1 MERAKQITDDAEGAT
16 GVVTESGRRMTQ
28 LLGMFQN
35 QEGQREFVIDNKVEV
50 EDWGNVE
57 AIRAG
62 IRDPKKIQEYME
74 NLKKG
79 RP

>member
-1 MERAKQITDDAEGAT
+1 M
-16 GVVTESGRRMTQ
+16 VTESGRRMTQ

>member
-1 MERAKQITDDAEGAT
+1 
-16 GVVTESGRRMTQ
+16 MTQ

-35 QEGQREFVIDNKVEV
+35 QEGQKEFVIDNKVEV

>member
-1 MERAKQITDDAEGAT
+1 
-16 GVVTESGRRMTQ
+16 MTQ

-35 QEGQREFVIDNKVEV
+35 KEGQKEFVIDNQVEV
-50 EDWGNVE
+50 QDWGNVE

-79 RP
+79 RPQATGPDSVPEEKKIDQEPQKPV

>member
-35 QEGQREFVIDNKVEV
+35 QEGQKEFVIDNKVEV

-79 RP
+79 GP

>member
-1 MERAKQITDDAEGAT
+1 
-16 GVVTESGRRMTQ
+16 MTQ

-35 QEGQREFVIDNKVEV
+35 KEGQKEFVIDNQVEV
-50 EDWGNVE
+50 QDWGNVE

-79 RP
+79 RPQATGPASVPEEKKIDQEPQKPV